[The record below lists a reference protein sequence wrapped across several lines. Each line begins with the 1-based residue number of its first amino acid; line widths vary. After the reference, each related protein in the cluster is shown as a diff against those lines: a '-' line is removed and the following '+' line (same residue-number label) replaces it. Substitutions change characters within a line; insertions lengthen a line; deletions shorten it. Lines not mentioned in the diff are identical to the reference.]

1 MPNTKKVEQI
11 LKEESTQQLTGKSF
25 SLSLVLKT
33 KTELESLEEYLT
45 EEMDKL
51 ALSIIDKREKLKQ
64 LKEKRESVATEIF
77 ARQEEKE
84 DKEKLQKARE
94 LIDSL

>member
-25 SLSLVLKT
+25 SLSLILKT

-64 LKEKRESVATEIF
+64 LKEKRESVANELF

>member
-64 LKEKRESVATEIF
+64 LEEKRESVANELF

>member
-33 KTELESLEEYLT
+33 KAELESLEEYLT

-51 ALSIIDKREKLKQ
+51 ALSIIDKRENLKQ
-64 LKEKRESVATEIF
+64 LKEKRESVATELF

-94 LIDSL
+94 LINTL

>member
-11 LKEESTQQLTGKSF
+11 IKEESTQQLTGKSF

-64 LKEKRESVATEIF
+64 LKEKRESVANELF

-84 DKEKLQKARE
+84 DKEKLKKARE

>member
-1 MPNTKKVEQI
+1 MPNTKKEEQV
-11 LKEESTQQLTGKSF
+11 LKEKESIVKTGKAF
-25 SLSLVLKT
+25 SLELVLKT
-33 KTELESLEEYLT
+33 KAELEALEEYLT

>member
-1 MPNTKKVEQI
+1 MPNTKKVEQAI
-11 LKEESTQQLTGKSF
+11 KEEPTQQLTGKSF

-33 KTELESLEEYLT
+33 KAELESLEEYLT

-64 LKEKRESVATEIF
+64 LKEKRESVATELF

-84 DKEKLQKARE
+84 DKEKLKKARE
-94 LIDSL
+94 LIDTL

>member
-25 SLSLVLKT
+25 SLELVLKT
-33 KTELESLEEYLT
+33 KAELEALEEYLT